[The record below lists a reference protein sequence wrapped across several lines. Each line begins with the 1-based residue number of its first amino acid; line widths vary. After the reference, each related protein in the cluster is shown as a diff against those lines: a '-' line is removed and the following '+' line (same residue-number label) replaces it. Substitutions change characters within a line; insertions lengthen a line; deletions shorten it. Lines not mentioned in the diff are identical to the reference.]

1 MWRSNGIEIMSSN
14 RRLPKSGVARFAGD
28 PPYYCLSRWEGDSN
42 IIVATEGL
50 RRASR
55 VSTMSGFPSMPGVWG
70 PNRARITSDR
80 RDYLSHLFFTD
91 TQLSRC
97 FRPTTPSELMKT
109 PPQTMSHDAKWEI
122 CIPGKKCLI
131 STSWGCSLALQFV
144 DFERGPLMT
153 LGHVTLH
160 SLLWVALFGE
170 AKTVSTD
177 HSLVGVFPYL
187 HARQS
192 SFRYP

>member
-1 MWRSNGIEIMSSN
+1 MWGSNGIEIMSSN
-14 RRLPKSGVARFAGD
+14 RRLPKSGVARFAGG
-28 PPYYCLSRWEGDSN
+28 PSYYYLSRWEGHSN
-42 IIVATEGL
+42 IIVVTEGL

-55 VSTMSGFPSMPGVWG
+55 FSTMSGFPSMTGVWG
-70 PNRARITSDR
+70 PNRARITSNR

-97 FRPTTPSELMKT
+97 FRPTTPGELMKT
-109 PPQTMSHDAKWEI
+109 PQTVSYDAKWEL

-153 LGHVTLH
+153 LGHATLH

-170 AKTVSTD
+170 AETISTD
-177 HSLVGVFPYL
+177 HSLVGVFPYF
-187 HARQS
+187 HTRQS